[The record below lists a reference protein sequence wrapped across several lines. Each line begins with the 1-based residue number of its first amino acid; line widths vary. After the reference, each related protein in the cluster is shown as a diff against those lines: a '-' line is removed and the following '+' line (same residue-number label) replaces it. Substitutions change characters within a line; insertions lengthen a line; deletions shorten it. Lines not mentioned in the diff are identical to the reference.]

1 MFVFTANKYYM
12 IHFKKP
18 LCAILLIVLNIS
30 TILAQE
36 KMAPSTKCFI
46 HELSNIQESNLHAHA
61 LPQQLIAQYG
71 LYEKRGE
78 YFVGA
83 LALVHAKIFKQQE
96 MQQQGIIV
104 STQLGDLV
112 SMRIPLSQME
122 FVIGHPSIKYLE
134 VGESVS
140 PDINKSIVNTK
151 AKDVHA
157 GLGGLAKSYQGENVI
172 VAIIDWGF
180 DYTHPMFY
188 DSSLTKLRLTRAW
201 DQNKLSGP
209 PPSGYDF
216 GTEYKG
222 MNELLAAKEDTLY
235 VFGPGSHGTHVG
247 GIAGGSGGGTIYK
260 GTAPKS
266 ELIFISLRRDAPSL
280 IDAFSY
286 LSNYADSVGKP
297 FVVNMS
303 FGAHMGPHDGSS
315 LENRGIDAM
324 AGKGK
329 VFVGSAGNNGS
340 TAFHLK
346 HQFRDS
352 TDTLYTVVN
361 FGNVPNQFGQAI
373 SMWGSANTSFGVKL
387 RLVNASN
394 QMAFETNY
402 YLSANNTVTV
412 DTFLV
417 GTNDTL
423 IVRITATAKSTLN
436 DKPNIRVEVKKV
448 SALKLVLCATSAD
461 SSELHIWNVMRLHN
475 RFTNWGVELTSNYP
489 GAKAGNIEY
498 GLGEPAGV
506 GKSVITVA
514 SHILDVMNAQDSI
527 LSFGPI
533 SPFSSRGP
541 TVDGRVKP
549 DISGPG
555 QNIMSSVNSF
565 DPANGNPEF
574 KVAFNGK
581 EYPFAVYSGTS
592 MSGPAVAGVVALML
606 QASPN
611 LSASEIKQIIQQTA
625 RLDQQTGQIGA
636 AGSLTWGRG
645 KVNALAAVLAAET
658 FTSLKDIHMNPDH
671 VRMYPNP
678 ASHMVQIDG
687 VDVDAWKIYDLTGSL
702 ILDKKKTD
710 ANNQMDIS
718 TLQDGIYLV
727 MLKVQG
733 QAIFQKLVVKH

>member
-1 MFVFTANKYYM
+1 MKHIHQFLFALFACMISVSAVFAQNK
-12 IHFKKP
+12 
-18 LCAILLIVLNIS
+18 L
-30 TILAQE
+30 
-36 KMAPSTKCFI
+36 APSTKV
-46 HELSNIQESNLHAHA
+46 LV
-61 LPQQLIAQYG
+61 QQLSESGDHKFQAQTIPASLIEQYG
-71 LYEKRGE
+71 LYFKRGE
-78 YFVGA
+78 YYVGA
-83 LALVHAKIFKQQE
+83 LALIEQTIFDKKEFEQS
-96 MQQQGIIV
+96 GIMV
-104 STQLGDLV
+104 STRLGDLI
-112 SMRIPLSQME
+112 SLRIPLSKLD
-122 FVIGHPSIKYLE
+122 FVIHHPSLKYIE

-140 PDINKSIVNTK
+140 PEMNKSIVNTK
-151 AKDVHA
+151 AKDVHTGA
-157 GLGGLAKSYQGENVI
+157 GGLLKSYKGENVI

-180 DYTHPMFY
+180 DYTHPVFY
-188 DSSLTKLRLTRAW
+188 DSTLTQLRLSRAW

-209 PPSGYDF
+209 PPNGYDF

-247 GIAGGSGGGTIYK
+247 GIAGGNGGGTIYT
-260 GTAPKS
+260 GTAPES

-280 IDAFSY
+280 IDAFKY
-286 LSNYADSVGKP
+286 LSDYADSVGKP

-303 FGAHMGPHDGSS
+303 FGAHMGPHDGTS
-315 LENRGIDAM
+315 LENKGIDAM

-340 TAFHLK
+340 AAFHLK
-346 HQFRDS
+346 HQFKDS

-361 FGNVPNQFGQAI
+361 FGNVPNQFGQAL
-373 SMWGSANTSFGVKL
+373 SMWGSANTSFGIKL

-394 QMAFETNY
+394 QLAFETNY
-402 YLSANNTVTV
+402 YYSQNETVTV
-412 DTFLV
+412 DTFLIGV
-417 GTNDTL
+417 NDTL
-423 IVRITATAKSTLN
+423 IARITATAKSMLN
-436 DKPNIRVEVKKV
+436 DKPNIRLEVKKV
-448 SALKLVLCATSAD
+448 SGLKLVLCATSSD

-489 GAKAGNIEY
+489 GAKAGNTEF

-541 TVDGRVKP
+541 TVDGRMKP

-574 KVAFNGK
+574 KVSFNGK
-581 EYPFAVYSGTS
+581 DYPFAVYSGTS

-636 AGSLTWGRG
+636 EGSLIWGRG

-658 FTSLKDIHMNPDH
+658 FTHVNEILMNPDH
-671 VRMYPNP
+671 IIMYPNP
-678 ASHMVQIDG
+678 SGHLIQVDG
-687 VDVDAWKIYDLTGSL
+687 VKVDAWKVYDLNGALLIDQNNPSSNQLDVSSL
-702 ILDKKKTD
+702 Q
-710 ANNQMDIS
+710 N
-718 TLQDGIYLV
+718 GVYLV
-727 MLKVQG
+727 MISASER
-733 QAIFQKLVVKH
+733 AIFKKLVVKH